1 MVALPIAKPL
11 HALQLAPG
19 SLVTISGVSWN
30 DYETLLVETGDR
42 SGTRIFYSDGTL
54 ELMSPLPE
62 HEIPCDVLA
71 DGVKLLFKRAKIP
84 NQPFGSTTFK
94 RLGIAGV
101 EPDACFYI
109 QNMSCMIGKRRLSP
123 GDPPPD
129 LALETDVTS
138 KTALAAYEAIGVP
151 ELWIYDSG
159 VLNLYELRD
168 GKYSAIDRS
177 PIFPDLD
184 LRVLLPQ
191 LIDRAWAIGSYAAL
205 EEFEKALEC
214 FE

>member
-1 MVALPIAKPL
+1 MVALPIAKPI
-11 HALQLAPG
+11 HSLQLSPG
-19 SLVTISGVSWN
+19 SLVTISGVSW
-30 DYETLLVETGDR
+30 DEYEVLLTEMGDR
-42 SGTRIFYSDGTL
+42 SGTRILYSDGTL

-62 HEIPCDVLA
+62 HEIPRDVTS
-71 DGVKLLFKRAKIP
+71 DVVKLLLKRAKIP

-94 RLGIAGV
+94 QLGISGV

-109 QNMSCMIGKRRLSP
+109 QNMSRMIGKRRLSP

-159 VLNLYELRD
+159 ILNLYKLRN
-168 GKYSAIDRS
+168 GKYIAIDRS
-177 PIFPDLD
+177 PIFPELD

-191 LIDRAWAIGSYAAL
+191 IIDRSWAIGSYAAL
-205 EEFEKALEC
+205 EEFETTLNLQ
-214 FE
+214 